1 MGDTSEDD
9 DYEETLR
16 EHIREAVAGTTAREV
31 VDIDFSGPQVTV
43 VVDEFSGKGE
53 DRTHVERALYSVHD
67 EPNLNV
73 EDPSNPFVGGEHLE
87 WSYLGTVEQTDEGWE
102 QVEE

>member
-1 MGDTSEDD
+1 MGDESADD

-16 EHIREAVAGTTAREV
+16 EQIREAVEGTTEREL

-43 VVDEFSGKGE
+43 VVDEFSGEGE

-67 EPNLNV
+67 EPNVNV
-73 EDPSNPFVGGEHLE
+73 EDTSNPFVGGEHLE

-102 QVEE
+102 RVEE